1 MRGIKSI
8 DRAFKNLGKR
18 MEKTFTGSTA
28 EERRG
33 ARRERDEAVAKAD
46 TDKLAA
52 AAAESTRV
60 AAEAKAAVAL
70 ANKQRID
77 AELVKAQADLDALLK
92 EQPKGTVQMQ
102 SKRDLHTAAASA
114 SETDETQKSDTPG
127 TAAESL
133 AGSIAAAKAK
143 LASLQT
149 AAATAAVTA
158 DTLKAAAADSAV
170 LAHASQAQAD
180 TSQRAAEAAIQ
191 RVNSINNGGV
201 ASALRGAMT
210 AFSNGLEKATNCL
223 SGALKEGLKFVC
235 KAVDAIVK
243 VGVMLVMNSPIMLL
257 VKLAAPDVAKKIGNT
272 VEAIGNAVG
281 SVVKDTLTAAV
292 NVVESAGKTLTALTR
307 GDFDLA
313 GKSLTSGVMSAAM
326 VAATVGGGIAVL
338 GETALVA
345 GLSGVLPPAAAGA
358 LAVVGMMNARGLEK
372 KVLQK
377 AGDFIPT
384 SAIDDVA
391 GHVVKKAGSKADEAA
406 EASGKLAQKS
416 SPSPASERQMS
427 AAELD
432 RPPGSS
438 KSVKEPTPNK
448 ADKHD
453 GPKSKRSEEDN
464 KNNKDEEFR
473 GQRSEE
479 KHRSDDRDSG
489 LQHLGLNQLASG
501 GMVFG
506 SLHNLVEQ
514 KHFLASYSG
523 NIAEASR
530 SDPSEQPGSA
540 TTAIAK
546 LQNKMTS
553 VIQGA
558 VDSNLSQ
565 KSKPGAKAA
574 A

>member
-479 KHRSDDRDSG
+479 KQRSDDRDSG

>member
-114 SETDETQKSDTPG
+114 SETDETRKSDTPG

>member
-92 EQPKGTVQMQ
+92 EQPKGTVQIQ
-102 SKRDLHTAAASA
+102 SKRDLRTTAASA

-133 AGSIAAAKAK
+133 AGSIATAKEK

-149 AAATAAVTA
+149 AAAAAAVTA

-235 KAVDAIVK
+235 KAVDAVVK
-243 VGVMLVMNSPIMLL
+243 VGVMLVMNSPVMLL

-448 ADKHD
+448 DDKHD

-479 KHRSDDRDSG
+479 KQRSDDRDSG

-506 SLHNLVEQ
+506 SLHNPVEQ

-530 SDPSEQPGSA
+530 SDPSELPGSA

-565 KSKPGAKAA
+565 KSKPSAKAA